1 LSAAK
6 AGEGGGGEEQKNLH
20 TLGKNRC
27 YHELNFFCTVATE
40 SVCSKKLVNEKNL
53 SIRQSYPEN
62 HLWLYIGERQ
72 VRLTIKGPN
81 VPTGEPGG
89 RSAR

>member
-1 LSAAK
+1 MVTTICLNK
-6 AGEGGGGEEQKNLH
+6 AILLVH
-20 TLGKNRC
+20 
-27 YHELNFFCTVATE
+27 FFCTVATE